1 MKLLEKRAQN
11 FKTVVSDIDKA
22 KLIEVNGHNTEAIIE
37 KLMEQP
43 IEIREAVEE
52 VSVEYSG
59 FTKSFKKSFHV
70 PRLLLTDF
78 M

>member
-1 MKLLEKRAQN
+1 MA
-11 FKTVVSDIDKA
+11 TI
-22 KLIEVNGHNTEAIIE
+22 HEAIIE

-52 VSVEYSG
+52 VSV
-59 FTKSFKKSFHV
+59 
-70 PRLLLTDF
+70 D

>member
-1 MKLLEKRAQN
+1 
-11 FKTVVSDIDKA
+11 
-22 KLIEVNGHNTEAIIE
+22 
-37 KLMEQP
+37 MEQP

-52 VSVEYSG
+52 VSVDIGG
-59 FTKSFKKSFHV
+59 FYKVIQEVFHV